1 MKQIMKQIK
10 EDHMN
15 KARDIRNIA
24 LGVVLTASG
33 LSALAAIN
41 LTTFAPNTPIK
52 SSEVNANF
60 SSLKASVEAL
70 EATGAAGYSAGNG
83 LQLTDKQ
90 FNVTYPLRLSGGNVD
105 PMIDVF
111 NAIGNVAISGKSLD
125 ATGVYG
131 QSGTAG
137 GYVRVAA
144 GISGYSL
151 ETNGVY
157 GYTMKGIGVFGGSN
171 GASIGIGVKG
181 DSTNIGVQ
189 AWGNKVGLDAFSN
202 NGNAVVGRSSN
213 ANAAYFYGGAGGLG
227 VCSYNGGAGWNCTS
241 DRNKKE
247 NFKAVNPQVVLERLA
262 KLPITRWNMK
272 GDRQKTPHM
281 GPVAQDFKAAFGLG
295 DGNTTINTAD
305 AQGVALAAIKGV
317 YAKNQALEQQV
328 KTLEARL
335 TALEKAIS
343 AR

>member
-1 MKQIMKQIK
+1 
-10 EDHMN
+10 MN

-41 LTTFAPNTPIK
+41 LTTFTPNTPIK

-60 SSLKASVEAL
+60 SSLKASIEAL
-70 EATGAAGYSAGNG
+70 ETAGSAGYSAGNG
-83 LQLTDKQ
+83 LQLTDKT
-90 FNVTYPLRLSGGNVD
+90 FSVVYPLRLSGGSDD
-105 PMIDVF
+105 PMIDIF
-111 NAIGNVAISGKSLD
+111 NPTGKVAISGQSLD

-131 QSGTAG
+131 QTGTVSFYTRTPAG
-137 GYVRVAA
+137 VL
-144 GISGYSL
+144 GYSVD
-151 ETNGVY
+151 TTGVY

-171 GASIGIGVKG
+171 GTGVGIGVKG
-181 DSTNIGVQ
+181 DGNNIGVQ
-189 AWGNKVGLDAFSN
+189 AWGSNVGLDAFSQ
-202 NGNAVVGRSSN
+202 NGNAVVGRSGR
-213 ANAAYFYGGAGGLG
+213 ANAAYFYGGSGGIG

-247 NFKAVNPQVVLERLA
+247 NFKAVNSQAVLEQLA

-281 GPVAQDFKAAFGLG
+281 GPVAQDFKVAFGLG

-317 YAKNQALEQQV
+317 YEKNLVLEQQV

-335 TALEKAIS
+335 KVLEKALL